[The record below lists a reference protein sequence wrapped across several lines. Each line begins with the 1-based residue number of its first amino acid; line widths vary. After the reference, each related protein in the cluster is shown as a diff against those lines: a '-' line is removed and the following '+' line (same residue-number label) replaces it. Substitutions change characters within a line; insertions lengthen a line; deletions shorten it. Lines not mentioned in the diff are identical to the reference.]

1 MMAVCAMCGKRVAVH
16 WPEFYVYKRGER
28 FFCGANCME
37 VYDVQRTRERIGWI
51 DDWKK
56 RNAEGKPRRKR
67 GRPRKDPDAAGALPE
82 TKGQE
87 DRTEMKIFITPEN
100 RQKAVDIAIQGGNP
114 LRYLEQCGAKNPSA
128 TWAYIKKLLRKSDPV
143 RYEKVP
149 EKFGLVIYASGRAVS
164 PEKAKKP
171 EPGEV
176 PVGAR
181 VVMDDAGT
189 HLEAV
194 PAIGPTDPVLTREMV
209 EKALEEQDGKP
220 AITVRQEVPDREKDQ
235 TVQEAPL
242 TVFGMACKVTGIE
255 VDGIEYQATGDSIR
269 VRWPVMANMAPVGV
283 TLMRKADW
291 QRFAETLL
299 KVMKYLGND

>member
-1 MMAVCAMCGKRVAVH
+1 MMAVCVMCGKRVAVH
-16 WPEFYVYKRGER
+16 WPEFYVYKRGEK

-37 VYDVQRTRERIGWI
+37 VFDVQRTRERVGWI
-51 DDWKK
+51 EDWK
-56 RNAEGKPRRKR
+56 RRKAE
-67 GRPRKDPDAAGALPE
+67 KS
-82 TKGQE
+82 KGQE

-128 TWAYIKKLLRKSDPV
+128 TWAYIKKLLRKSDPA

-149 EKFGLVIYASGRAVS
+149 EKFGLVIDASGRAVS

-181 VVMDDAGT
+181 VVLDDAGT

-194 PAIGPTDPVLTREMV
+194 PATGPTDPVLTREKV
-209 EKALEEQDGKP
+209 EKALAEQDGKP
-220 AITVRQEVPDREKDQ
+220 ALTVRQEVPDREKDQ
-235 TVQEAPL
+235 VVQADPL
-242 TVFGMACKVTGIE
+242 TVFGMPCKVTGIE

-269 VRWPVMANMAPVGV
+269 VRWPAMANMAPMGV

>member
-56 RNAEGKPRRKR
+56 RNAEGKERRKR
-67 GRPRKDPDAAGALPE
+67 GRPRKDPEAANALPE

-87 DRTEMKIFITPEN
+87 DREDMKIFITPEN

-128 TWAYIKKLLRKSDPV
+128 TWAYIKKLLRKSDQA

-149 EKFGLVIYASGRAVS
+149 EKFGLVIDASGRAVS

-181 VVMDDAGT
+181 VVLDDAGT
-189 HLEAV
+189 HLETV
-194 PAIGPTDPVLTREMV
+194 PAIGPTDPVLAREMV
-209 EKALEEQDGKP
+209 EKALEEQDGNP
-220 AITVRQEVPDREKDQ
+220 VITVRQEVPDKEKDQ
-235 TVQEAPL
+235 TVQAAPL
-242 TVFGMACKVTGIE
+242 TVFGMPCKVTGIE

-269 VRWPVMANMAPVGV
+269 VRWPAMANMAPVGV